1 MTDDINNPD
10 DGTEE
15 VTAQAPD
22 TTEEWDYYD
31 PDEDNVEAPDTAAT
45 EDGTEEAAQEAEV
58 GESAAIEAPLNAVV
72 KMADGTTA
80 KVSDLLQGNLRQAD
94 YTRKS
99 QELAT
104 SRQAVEANL
113 QRIEGI
119 TEAFIDHLT
128 KLVPEAPDHALALRD
143 PNAYTRQLAQHQA
156 AMAQVQSLVEIGSQ
170 PKQIKSAI
178 TAENQAAQL
187 AEENRMLQDR
197 FPAIATREGRDKFFS
212 NAAAVANDMGFSN
225 DELSKVTDHRIF
237 AMAHYAKI
245 GMDAVKTR
253 DAAKAKL
260 QAAPQ
265 VSPRKPGQAQ
275 GGDRSA
281 EAMRR
286 FAKTPSVKNAAAAW
300 DGS

>member
-1 MTDDINNPD
+1 MTDEINNPT

-22 TTEEWDYYD
+22 TEEAWDYYD
-31 PDEDNVEAPDTAAT
+31 PDEDNVEAPEVAAT
-45 EDGTEEAAQEAEV
+45 EDGTDEAAQEAEV
-58 GESAAIEAPLNAVV
+58 GEPAEVEAPLEAVV
-72 KMADGTTA
+72 KLADGSKA
-80 KVSDLLQGNLRQAD
+80 KVADLIQGNLRQAD

-119 TEAFIDHLT
+119 TDAFIDHLT

-156 AMAQVQSLVEIGSQ
+156 AMAQVQTLVELGSQ
-170 PKQIKSAI
+170 PKQIKAAMQSEAQSA
-178 TAENQAAQL
+178 NL
-187 AEENRMLQDR
+187 AEENRKLQER
-197 FPAIATREGRDKFFS
+197 FPMVATKEGRDKFFS
-212 NAAAVANDMGFSN
+212 NAAAVANEIGFST
-225 DELSKVTDHRIF
+225 DELSQVTDHRIF

-245 GMDAVKTR
+245 GMEAVKTR

-265 VSPRKPGQAQ
+265 VSPRKPSQAA
-275 GGDRSA
+275 GNGNVD
-281 EAMRR
+281 AMRK
-286 FAKTPSVKNAAAAW
+286 FAKSGSIRDAVKAW
-300 DGS
+300 DGV